1 GVALLERAEG
11 PAAGSTTPPPPRVR
25 FAVSHAVSTAV
36 VTLHGVL
43 DDRGGELLA
52 SLLRGVIDDVRTGVV
67 VVDLRDVSGVE
78 LPAVEVF
85 TAASGWARRKAIG
98 FRLFG
103 PPAALSDMLTE
114 TWLSGEL
121 DIVP

>member
-1 GVALLERAEG
+1 MALLERAEG

-25 FAVSHAVSTAV
+25 FAVSRAVSTAV

-43 DDRGGELLA
+43 DDHGGELLA
-52 SLLRGVIDDVRTGVV
+52 GVLRGVIDDVRTTVV
-67 VVDLRDVSGVE
+67 VVDLRDVSRVE
-78 LPAVEVF
+78 LSTLEAF
-85 TAASGWARRKAIG
+85 TAPSGWARRKAVG

-103 PPAALSDMLTE
+103 PPAALSDMLTGA
-114 TWLSGEL
+114 WLSGEL

>member
-1 GVALLERAEG
+1 MALLERAEG

-25 FAVSHAVSTAV
+25 FAVSHAASTAV

-43 DDRGGELLA
+43 DDHGGDLLA
-52 SLLRGVIDDVRTGVV
+52 VVLRGVIDDIRTKTV

-78 LPAVEVF
+78 PSAVEVF
-85 TAASGWARRKAIG
+85 TAASGWARRKAVG

-103 PPAALSDMLTE
+103 PPVALSDMLTA